1 MVRQRTTPRPQNHG
15 SGNGFAFGADEMYRT
30 PAHHRPNTIAVNRQR
45 PSRLSVGL
53 AIAWMVLSL
62 AIGGAVTA
70 DSGPDATGPAT
81 TIIGV
86 TQP

>member
-1 MVRQRTTPRPQNHG
+1 
-15 SGNGFAFGADEMYRT
+15 MYRT
-30 PAHHRPNTIAVNRQR
+30 PAHNRPNTIAATHQR

-70 DSGPDATGPAT
+70 DSGADATGPT
-81 TIIGV
+81 TTVIGV
-86 TQP
+86 TLP